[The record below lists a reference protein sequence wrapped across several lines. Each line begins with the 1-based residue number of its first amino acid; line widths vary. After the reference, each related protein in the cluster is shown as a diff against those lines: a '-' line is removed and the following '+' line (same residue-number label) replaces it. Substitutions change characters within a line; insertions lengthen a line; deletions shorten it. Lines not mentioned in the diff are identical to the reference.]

1 MYKVNW
7 NGANGTDK
15 SLEFPDLDLAMKFSK
30 SLGTFVTISDGKIEI
45 VGKFG
50 ADSVKEGVLPDG
62 SDYSWYKRRTPTG
75 V

>member
-7 NGANGTDK
+7 NGASGTDK
-15 SLEFPDLDLAMKFSK
+15 SLEFPNLDSAMMFSK
-30 SLGTFVTISDGKIEI
+30 SLGTFVTITDGKIEI

-62 SDYSWYKRRTPTG
+62 TSYNWYKRRKTG
-75 V
+75 

>member
-7 NGANGTDK
+7 NGASGTDK
-15 SLEFPDLDLAMKFSK
+15 SLDFPSLDLAMKFSQ
-30 SLGTFVTISDGKIEI
+30 SLGTFVVISDGKIEI

-62 SDYSWYKRRTPTG
+62 TAYGWTKRRKG
-75 V
+75 

>member
-7 NGANGTDK
+7 NGASGAEK
-15 SLEFPDLDLAMKFSK
+15 SLDFPDLDLAMKFSK
-30 SLGTFVTISDGKIEI
+30 SLGSFVVISGGDTEI

-50 ADSVKEGVLPDG
+50 VDSVKEGVLPDG
-62 SDYSWYKRRTPTG
+62 SDYSWCKRRTPTG